1 MSHHQI
7 NELLSTN
14 IRSVAP
20 DAPVSDVLK
29 LMRAEKISCV
39 PVFLSETPVG
49 ILTERD
55 ILRAA
60 DKILAGR
67 KLEVRDLMSQP
78 VLTIEQ
84 HRVPGDAL
92 EIMRNNKFR
101 HLIVSDDGCH
111 VVGMLTLTDLLR
123 VVFDDDCFF
132 GVDTVSKVMA
142 KTVYTVERGTSV
154 MRVLHEM
161 AEHDFSCVV
170 IQKNNEPLGIITERD
185 LVWLVTEKPEL
196 WSARV
201 DDIMSTPVTT
211 IATTASPREAVELM
225 VREEFRHLVVLDQD
239 KKIAGLLT
247 QSLLCRELNCPVSA
261 PIRKPV

>member
-1 MSHHQI
+1 MPHHRI

-14 IRSVAP
+14 IRGVVP

-29 LMRAEKISCV
+29 LMRDEKISCV
-39 PVFLSETPVG
+39 PVFLSGTPVG

-60 DKILAGR
+60 DRILAGR
-67 KLEVRDLMSQP
+67 KLEVRDLMSQS

-84 HRVPGDAL
+84 HRTPGDAL
-92 EIMRNNKFR
+92 AIMRNNKIR
-101 HLIVSDDGCH
+101 HLIVSDDGFH
-111 VVGMLTLTDLLR
+111 VVGMLTLTDLLKKNS
-123 VVFDDDCFF
+123 DDCFF
-132 GVDTVSKVMA
+132 GVSTVSNVMA

-161 AEHDFSCVV
+161 AAHDFSCVV

-196 WSARV
+196 WSTRV
-201 DDIMSTPVTT
+201 ENIMSIPVTT

-239 KKIAGLLT
+239 NKIAGLLT

-261 PIRKPV
+261 PICKPV